1 MSNIE
6 TKIQFTLRPW
16 ENHYILESKLEQRN
30 SLRFAQVVDQLLQN
44 CKYYLI
50 VSTILVNMQ
59 LVIIGK

>member
-6 TKIQFTLRPW
+6 TKIQFTLRPC
-16 ENHYILESKLEQRN
+16 EKHYILESKLEQRN